1 MLVNDRLFTRNINY
15 SVPGRDWW
23 ERLIMDENHLWCWK
37 SNTFWTKPFLFGRAV
52 LPKMKI
58 ILTHF
63 NCRAARE
70 FPSCSATF
78 FFVQNQARC
87 FNSNRF
93 NGKRI
98 ALDQTKSEAHPLQNH
113 TWDFQDME
121 WYDYTKH
128 LAFLGNKKTLE
139 VLWSREKKK
148 KSDSIQPKQPYL
160 SELEDNRMQ

>member
-52 LPKMKI
+52 LPEMKI

-63 NCRAARE
+63 NCWAPSE
-70 FPSCSATF
+70 LLSCSTTF
-78 FFVQNQARC
+78 FSVQNQAWH
-87 FNSNRF
+87 FNSDRF

-98 ALDQTKSEAHPLQNH
+98 ALDQSRSEVHPLQDH
-113 TWDFQDME
+113 KRDFKDMG
-121 WYDYTKH
+121 WYNYTKH
-128 LAFLGNKKTLE
+128 LACLGNKNKLE
-139 VLWSREKKK
+139 VLRSRENKCG
-148 KSDSIQPKQPYL
+148 SIQPKQPHL
-160 SELEDNRMQ
+160 SDPGDNRMQ